1 MLRHGG
7 RHDIKHNLKN
17 GVSQPVPRHR
27 DVKELLAKKIIRDL
41 TRDDEKNSRPV
52 NHWPFGVSM
61 NTYPTFRR
69 SGTGPAGRR
78 AGRLPSLPIFAAA
91 ALWLAAGMP
100 ECLGAESKDIGG
112 LISWLLEDG
121 RDLRAIPFPDVLA
134 ATTGKKIIP
143 IEPEADR
150 PWLDRLG
157 RVLDKVLADLNS
169 PSQGIHKAG
178 RINEASRFIED
189 QLRSELNREA
199 GWKCM
204 VPSTAAGEEQR
215 SGYPDLRLVLE
226 NGDVVY
232 LDPKLFE
239 TDSRNSTLRTFY
251 YEPKTTTNKVHDN
264 ARHLLVAIRHN
275 GKTGADLRLLGWELV
290 DVSRICVRLKAE
302 FQASNH
308 DMYQKDNIVAESPQK
323 P

>member
-1 MLRHGG
+1 MSAKVILSEVR
-7 RHDIKHNLKN
+7 RCSFI
-17 GVSQPVPRHR
+17 PPRPSM
-27 DVKELLAKKIIRDL
+27 VKRI
-41 TRDDEKNSRPV
+41 
-52 NHWPFGVSM
+52 F
-61 NTYPTFRR
+61 
-69 SGTGPAGRR
+69 
-78 AGRLPSLPIFAAA
+78 PIFVVAV
-91 ALWLAAGMP
+91 LSVAAGMTRCP
-100 ECLGAESKDIGG
+100 GAESKDAST
-112 LISWLLEDG
+112 LISWLLADG
-121 RDLRAIPFPDVLA
+121 RDMRAIPFPDVLA

-143 IEPEADR
+143 VEPEADR
-150 PWLDRLG
+150 VWLNRLG
-157 RVLDKVLADLNS
+157 KVLDKVLADLND
-169 PSQGIHKAG
+169 PSQGIHKAK

-189 QLRSELNREA
+189 QLRLELNRET

-204 VPSTAAGEEQR
+204 VPITAAGEEQR

-239 TDSRNSTLRTFY
+239 ADSRNSTLRTFY
-251 YEPKTTTNKVHDN
+251 YEPKTTTNKVHDD

-275 GKTGADLRLLGWELV
+275 EKTGADLRLLGWELV

-308 DMYQKDNIVAESPQK
+308 DMYQKDNVVAEGTPK